1 MDNPLDMTKE
11 TLERLE
17 AEAAEPEY
25 QPGPGPGPDY
35 QHTGPGPGP
44 EYQHRQE
51 VHHKGFAALSE
62 KEKTEG
68 DRSRVAFVVEQ
79 EERRVPERRLSTEN
93 ENRCET
99 EKVLVTAVQDEDRTP
114 RRRLSV
120 EYEMMPPPQSP
131 AMRPKS
137 ATPRRDFSQPRS
149 EIIEIC
155 FFC

>member
-25 QPGPGPGPDY
+25 QHTGPGPEY
-35 QHTGPGPGP
+35 QPGRGPGP

-51 VHHKGFAALSE
+51 VHHKGFAAPSE
-62 KEKTEG
+62 QEKTEG
-68 DRSRVAFVVEQ
+68 DPSRVAFVMTVQ
-79 EERRVPERRLSTEN
+79 GERRVPERRLSTEN

-149 EIIEIC
+149 QIIEIC

>member
-25 QPGPGPGPDY
+25 Q
-35 QHTGPGPGP
+35 HTGPGPGP
-44 EYQHRQE
+44 EYQLGPGPDQHRQE
-51 VHHKGFAALSE
+51 VHKGFAAPSE

-68 DRSRVAFVVEQ
+68 DLSRVAFVMAVQ
-79 EERRVPERRLSTEN
+79 EERRVPERRLSGEN